1 MRKWNFKIQI
11 PRSMGLFL
19 VFWNILG
26 LIIAANVG
34 FFGISA
40 VQTQNFFIHPSD
52 PINWTQQDPTIQ
64 LQTRMYFP
72 PFFSSQNHYPGIFLF
87 HGVTRSL
94 EDNDYF
100 ARQLAQEG
108 VVCLAISFRGHG
120 LSNGTFPV
128 DDGNL

>member
-100 ARQLAQEG
+100 ARQL
-108 VVCLAISFRGHG
+108 VRRCRMFSNFISG
-120 LSNGTFPV
+120 SWII
-128 DDGNL
+128 